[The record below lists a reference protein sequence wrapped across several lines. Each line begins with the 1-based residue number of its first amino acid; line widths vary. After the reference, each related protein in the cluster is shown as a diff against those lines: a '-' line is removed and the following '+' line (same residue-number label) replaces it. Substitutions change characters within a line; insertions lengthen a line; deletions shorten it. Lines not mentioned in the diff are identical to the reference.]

1 MLTLKSKI
9 IAGFSLLF
17 ILVLFTGLT
26 GIFFINKLANEAH
39 GTIADNYH
47 TVDYCMSMHNAL
59 DVIEVAVNRAYGGL
73 DDYPE
78 GEAGSA
84 ITSFKENLKREKL
97 NITEET
103 EADLVDEVEKNF
115 NKLTLALEQ
124 LKAQG
129 GNRDAIRRTVWLAIA
144 QTRKAVSAIYDL
156 NMKAIISK
164 NEKLV
169 STAEEVT
176 IWKITAVS
184 SSIILA
190 LIFMIAFPRKVIKP
204 LKELTAKIRLIITG
218 KYHQRLDVVADDE
231 IGKLAA
237 AFNEMAEKLE
247 AYEEQ
252 HYDQLLFEKR
262 RIEAL
267 VESMEDGVMFIDDNN
282 KIALVNSSMTRLT
295 GMRKEEVTGSPVKDL
310 AAQNNLI
317 SLLDE
322 RVTARGS
329 GVDEPTAPIRVVSEG
344 EELFFNAR
352 VETLVNY
359 SSFFKREVFTG
370 TLVIMQDVTQFH
382 KRDAAKTNL
391 LATVSHE
398 FKTPLS
404 SINLCLKL
412 LEDKRTGTLNGE
424 QREILSTLRGQ
435 SNRLSRVINELL
447 EFSQIETGNIRLNIR
462 KINPTDVMELSATAL
477 MFNAGEKQIEMVTEL
492 EESYPGVMG
501 DIEKSVFVYVNL
513 LNNAIRYSPVGGEI
527 ILQIRKEDNMVIFS
541 VKDRGPGIS
550 RENVEK
556 LFKRFSQIDP
566 KSSKGWGLGLAI
578 AKDFVAAQGGTIGV
592 NSEPGKGSEFWFSL
606 PVAKV

>member
-9 IAGFSLLF
+9 IAGFGLLF
-17 ILVLFTGLT
+17 ILILFTGLT
-26 GIFFINKLANEAH
+26 GIFFINRLADEAH
-39 GTIADNYH
+39 GTIVDNYH
-47 TVDYCMSMHNAL
+47 SVDYCMSMQNAL
-59 DVIEVAVNRAYGGL
+59 DMIEVAVNHSSGRL
-73 DDYPE
+73 E
-78 GEAGSA
+78 GYLEEESGIAL
-84 ITSFKENLKREKL
+84 ILFRENLGKEKE

-103 EADLVDEVEKNF
+103 EDDLVIEVEKNF
-115 NKLTLALEQ
+115 SKLTDAVEK
-124 LKAQG
+124 LKAPDG
-129 GNRDAIRRTVWLAIA
+129 DREAIRRNVWSAIT
-144 QTRKAVSAIYDL
+144 QTRKAVSKIYDL
-156 NMKAIISK
+156 NMKAIIGK

-184 SSIILA
+184 FSVVLA
-190 LIFMIAFPRKVIKP
+190 LIFLIAFPRKVIKP
-204 LKELTAKIRLIITG
+204 LKELTAKIRLMITG

-231 IGKLAA
+231 IGKLAS

-247 AYEEQ
+247 AYEAQ

-282 KIALVNSSMTRLT
+282 KVVLVNSSMTSLT
-295 GMRKEEVTGSPVKDL
+295 GMKREEITGSPVKDL
-310 AAQNNLI
+310 AARNNLI
-317 SLLDE
+317 NLLYE

-329 GVDEPTAPIRVVSEG
+329 NGDETTAPVRVISNG

-412 LEDKRTGTLNGE
+412 LEDKRTGALNNE
-424 QREILSTLRGQ
+424 QKEILSTLRGQ

-462 KINPTDVMELSATAL
+462 KINPTDIMELSATAL

-492 EESYPGVMG
+492 EDSYPEVMG
-501 DIEKSVFVYVNL
+501 DIEKSVFIYVNL
-513 LNNAIRYSPVGGEI
+513 LNNAIRYTPIGGEI
-527 ILQIRKEDNMVIFS
+527 ILRIRKKDNSVVFS
-541 VKDRGPGIS
+541 VKDNGPGIS
-550 RENVEK
+550 PENVEK
-556 LFKRFSQIDP
+556 LFKRFSQIDQ
-566 KSSKGWGLGLAI
+566 KSNKGWGLGLAI
-578 AKDFVAAQGGTIGV
+578 AKDFVTAQGGTIGV
-592 NSEPGKGSEFWFSL
+592 NSEPGSGSEFWFSL
-606 PVAKV
+606 PVAKN